1 MPIKVIVTKGFDHMS
16 AVAADHVKKTLA
28 RVHQARREAVLG
40 LATGNT
46 PTGLYKLLAKAAN
59 AGEFESAHVRSFNLD
74 EYIGLPG
81 DNAQQRVLH
90 PESYAYFMIQEFFSL
105 LARKFA
111 ETCVPYGALVEQ
123 ERFES
128 ELKRHPDD
136 WTAEGQHAGKSIV
149 ISPSTR
155 SEYLAWIRRDIQQKY
170 EEKIRSFGGVDLQ
183 VVGVGGKGHVAF
195 HEAGIP
201 FKGSRV
207 LIVQMDENT
216 IRNAVADGHFKTEKD
231 SPRFAVSMG
240 AELVYE
246 ARNVILLAN
255 GERKRV
261 SVARSLLEGV
271 SADVPISYGQQYA
284 KNGGNLVYV
293 VDAIAGADLVAA
305 GSKLAAKGIELEDL
319 RA

>member
-1 MPIKVIVTKGFDHMS
+1 MPIKVIVTKDFDHMS
-16 AVAADHVKKTLA
+16 AVAADLVKKTLA
-28 RVHQARREAVLG
+28 GVHQAAREAVLG

-59 AGEFESAHVRSFNLD
+59 AGELESSHVRSFNLD

-123 ERFES
+123 EKLES

-136 WTAEGQHAGKSIV
+136 WIAEGQGAGKSIV
-149 ISPSTR
+149 IRASAR
-155 SEYLAWIRRDIQQKY
+155 SEYLAWIRKDIQLKY
-170 EEKIRSFGGVDLQ
+170 EEKIKSVGGVDIQ
-183 VVGVGGKGHVAF
+183 VIGVGGKGHVAF

-207 LIVQMDENT
+207 LIVQLDENT
-216 IRNAVADGHFKTEKD
+216 IRNAVADGHFKTVKD

-261 SVARSLLEGV
+261 PVVRSLLEDV
-271 SADVPISYGQQYA
+271 STDVPISYGQQYA
-284 KNGGNLVYV
+284 RNGGNLVYV
-293 VDAIAGADLVAA
+293 VDALAGADLVKSRLTLA
-305 GSKLAAKGIELEDL
+305 SKNIELEDL
-319 RA
+319 RG